1 MNSLFDADS
10 SFETCKGVCVCGG
23 GGDRGRVRSLHLRPG
38 ATRGQL
44 PRPLRTSIE
53 IVAGRWHIHLLT
65 SLTASTRKL
74 PGASKASRLVL
85 CTVQVSGSLNRM
97 AMAST
102 SVLVTAIAATISPS
116 LWSAS
121 HTPLMVPRLNGDT
134 KSVQDL
140 HPLVLDQYLL
150 CSLSSYSS
158 TNCSSDVSKVFV
170 ENDGNVARQ
179 RHRCGLAGYH
189 FSRVSQAVLLLP

>member
-1 MNSLFDADS
+1 MGVNASWGEPIFDPSWLCLCVIGSWQKHIDR
-10 SFETCKGVCVCGG
+10 CWQGVF
-23 GGDRGRVRSLHLRPG
+23 GDLGCIKEEV
-38 ATRGQL
+38 
-44 PRPLRTSIE
+44 
-53 IVAGRWHIHLLT
+53 
-65 SLTASTRKL
+65 
-74 PGASKASRLVL
+74 VL
-85 CTVQVSGSLNRM
+85 
-97 AMAST
+97 
-102 SVLVTAIAATISPS
+102 VLVTAIAATISPS